1 VESVQEASKK
11 YKETE
16 QEARDEECD
25 MFFDEVQR
33 PGGSVKQSR
42 MALLSDIHWIWRAVS
57 L

>member
-1 VESVQEASKK
+1 MESVQEASKK